1 MKMVGISVFTWSDYS
16 VWVFKLDCF
25 ERCRGRFHSISVLT
39 VFRPVVVKSTSK
51 CYDTVTKKYYREAEL
66 WQRDECTSC
75 YCGDDRKPVCT
86 VTSCPPV
93 YCEAPMKIEQRCC
106 PVCPVKV
113 EQGERGELLVWVRV
127 RATSRVVGPSSLNDQ
142 NSA

>member
-1 MKMVGISVFTWSDYS
+1 M
-16 VWVFKLDCF
+16 
-25 ERCRGRFHSISVLT
+25 LT
-39 VFRPVVVKSTSK
+39 VFRSVVVKSTSK

-66 WQRDECTSC
+66 WERDECTSC
-75 YCGDDRKPVCT
+75 YCGDDRKPVCS

-113 EQGERGELLVWVRV
+113 EQGERGVRLVCVLV
-127 RATSRVVGPSSLNDQ
+127 LATSRVVGPSSLNDQ

>member
-1 MKMVGISVFTWSDYS
+1 M
-16 VWVFKLDCF
+16 
-25 ERCRGRFHSISVLT
+25 LT
-39 VFRPVVVKSTSK
+39 VFRSVVVKSTSK

-113 EQGERGELLVWVRV
+113 EQGERGVRLACV
-127 RATSRVVGPSSLNDQ
+127 RMRATSRVVGPSSLTDQ
-142 NSA
+142 NST